1 MVPQTTSSRTSARG
15 CVIRRTSRGSSIVA
29 KCSSR
34 TASRDLS
41 DSAAAADDMRGLR
54 IEEPH
59 GINPEC
65 ACHPLSHEFG
75 ALGSGKAR
83 LLSFDRLDTEFRTW
97 PLYLVLGLLDSAC
110 WQCSPLRRLC
120 VVVCPTRRFGQHPVS
135 AQMRAVGLDPLRFI
149 RSMSI
154 RRQNIFLASWSST
167 TRV

>member
-75 ALGSGKAR
+75 ALG
-83 LLSFDRLDTEFRTW
+83 LT
-97 PLYLVLGLLDSAC
+97 GLTLTM
-110 WQCSPLRRLC
+110 LRRKSRTGGDYGVTSL
-120 VVVCPTRRFGQHPVS
+120 
-135 AQMRAVGLDPLRFI
+135 PLG
-149 RSMSI
+149 
-154 RRQNIFLASWSST
+154 AAG
-167 TRV
+167 